1 MLSKVLSG
9 AVSGINGY
17 AVNVEVDISN
27 GFPCFEIVGLPGP
40 AGRICEMYNGK
51 TIGYGIVGV

>member
-27 GFPCFEIVGLPGP
+27 GFPCFEIVGLPGS
-40 AGRICEMYNGK
+40 AVKE
-51 TIGYGIVGV
+51 